1 MLDDADIWCFHKD
14 EGVRW
19 EHAPKAKVTATT
31 DSSFSQADT
40 VDPPKS
46 KRAKTT
52 DDSWNRS
59 GILAWVSSDTTS
71 LSELMELNV
80 TVANEIQARYLRCD
94 LNWQPLT

>member
-1 MLDDADIWCFHKD
+1 MMDDAAIWCFHKD

-19 EHAPKAKVTATT
+19 EHAPKA
-31 DSSFSQADT
+31 DT
-40 VDPPKS
+40 
-46 KRAKTT
+46 AKTT
-52 DDSWNRS
+52 DDSLNTT
-59 GILAWVSSDTTS
+59 GILAWVCSDTTS